1 MKLKSIAAAL
11 SGVLLAAPALA
22 QPNLDTVIINGDKL
36 RRAEIDSNASIGIRT
51 GRQIE
56 NAGNETIEDV
66 VSQMANV
73 SSAAGLALRGIPL
86 TGATGGT
93 GQTVTITI
101 DGVPQGGFA
110 QDIDY
115 MSAWDM
121 ERVEVLR
128 GPQSTNQGRNSLAG
142 AVVIRS
148 RLPSE
153 QADFAAR
160 AALGSDGLR
169 RIAVAGGGALRE
181 NAAALRISA
190 EKHHSDGDIYNA
202 TRRDRN
208 WGREDGHNVRA
219 RLRLT
224 PWGDNYQALFSL
236 SEAQFEKGD
245 RQVEGVLRSPRQRI
259 ALANEISVS
268 KNRSRNSALEQTFRA
283 LGADFTLLTTWAN
296 SRFERDGD
304 YDMTELNQGTHGGV
318 YTNRQRTQ
326 EVRANFD
333 TALGPGKLNG
343 VLGAYYSHER
353 TGADKGY
360 RVPLSY
366 VLDMIGQCPS
376 AAACE
381 KLFGGDF
388 IDRRNDEKGKV
399 RSRAVFGEADY
410 GLGALTLTAGLRYD
424 AEDQARSVGTQT
436 SGTTPMARQVFQQLI
451 AAGAFGPDGVQQLAS
466 DAGVW
471 LPKLGARYALSPQ
484 WVAGFTVQR
493 GYRSGGVDYSYQ
505 RGANAYGPEYTRNYD
520 FSLKGALPQ
529 RTFVSANL
537 YRIDWSDQQVN
548 MARNSID
555 NFIVNAGRS
564 RLSGLELEGRRAMTR
579 ELEVF
584 GALGFSHTEFLD
596 FTSPQGDF
604 SGHEFARSPRR
615 TQSAGFN
622 WTPGRLL
629 ANLHLAYEGQGF
641 SNADNL
647 SRNQSHL
654 LLGGKLAYSF
664 AGGIKAFASGSNL
677 LDRDYI
683 IYNNLNSVPGRHGV
697 IMGHGRKLAFGLEGK
712 I

>member
-1 MKLKSIAAAL
+1 MKLKSIVAAL

-22 QPNLDTVIINGDKL
+22 QQNLDTVIISGDKL

-73 SSAAGLALRGIPL
+73 STAAGLALRGIPL

-148 RLPSE
+148 RLPSDK
-153 QADFAAR
+153 ADFAAR
-160 AALGSDGLR
+160 AAMGSDGLR
-169 RIAVAGGGALRE
+169 RIALAGGGALSE
-181 NAAALRISA
+181 NVAALRISA
-190 EKHHSDGDIYNA
+190 EKHHSDGDIHNT

-208 WGREDGHNVRA
+208 WAREDGHNVRA

-236 SEAQFEKGD
+236 SEEQFEKGD
-245 RQVEGVLRSPRQRI
+245 RQVEAVTRNPRERI
-259 ALANEISVS
+259 ALANETSIAR
-268 KNRSRNSALEQTFRA
+268 NRSRNGALEQTLRA
-283 LGADFTLLTTWAN
+283 FGADFTLLTTWAN
-296 SRFERDGD
+296 SRFDRDGD
-304 YDMTELNQGTHGGV
+304 YDMTELNQGTHGGI
-318 YTNRQRTQ
+318 YTNRQLTQ
-326 EVRANFD
+326 EIRANFD
-333 TALGPGKLNG
+333 TALGQGKLKG

-376 AAACE
+376 VAACE
-381 KLFGGDF
+381 AMFSADF
-388 IDRRNDEKGKV
+388 IERRNDESGKV

-410 GLGALTLTAGLRYD
+410 GVGALTLTAGLRYD
-424 AEDQARSVGTQT
+424 AEKQERTIGTVT

-451 AAGAFGPDGVQQLAS
+451 AAGAFGPDGVQHLAS

-471 LPKLGARYALSPQ
+471 LPKFGARYALSPE
-484 WVAGFTVQR
+484 WVAGLTVQR
-493 GYRSGGVDYSYQ
+493 GYRTGGVDYSYQ
-505 RGANAYGPEYTRNYD
+505 RGANAYGPEYTKNYD
-520 FSLKGALPQ
+520 LSLKGALPQ

-564 RLSGLELEGRRAMTR
+564 RLMGLELEARRAMTR

-596 FTSPQGDF
+596 FKSPQGDF
-604 SGHEFARSPRR
+604 TGNEFARSPRR

-629 ANLHLAYEGQGF
+629 ANLHLAYEAKGF

-647 SRNQSHL
+647 TSNQSHL

-664 AGGIKAFASGSNL
+664 ANGLKAFASGSNL

-683 IYNNLNSVPGRHGV
+683 IYNNLNSVPGRHSV

>member
-1 MKLKSIAAAL
+1 MKLKSIVAAL

-22 QPNLDTVIINGDKL
+22 QQTLDTVIISGDKL

-73 SSAAGLALRGIPL
+73 STAAGLALRGIPL

-115 MSAWDM
+115 MSAWDV

-148 RLPSE
+148 RQPSDKT
-153 QADFAAR
+153 DFAAR
-160 AALGSDGLR
+160 AAVGSDGLR
-169 RIAVAGGGALRE
+169 RIAVAGGGALSE
-181 NAAALRISA
+181 NVAALRISA
-190 EKHHSDGDIYNA
+190 EKHHSDGDIVNT
-202 TRRDRN
+202 TRRDN
-208 WGREDGHNVRA
+208 KWAREDGHTVRA
-219 RLRLT
+219 SLRLT

-245 RQVEGVLRSPRQRI
+245 RQVEGVARNARDRI
-259 ALANEISVS
+259 ALANETSVS
-268 KNRSRNSALEQTFRA
+268 QNRSRNGSLEQTFRA

-304 YDMTELNQGTHGGV
+304 YDMTELNQGTHNGV
-318 YTNRQRTQ
+318 YTNRQLTQ
-326 EVRANFD
+326 EVRANFE
-333 TALGPGKLNG
+333 TALGQGKLKG
-343 VLGAYYSHER
+343 VVGAYYSHER

-381 KLFGGDF
+381 AMFAADF

-410 GLGALTLTAGLRYD
+410 GIGALTLTGGLRYD
-424 AEDQARSVGTQT
+424 TEAQARTVGTVT
-436 SGTTPMARQVFQQLI
+436 SGTTPMARQVFKQLI
-451 AAGAFGPDGVQQLAS
+451 AAGAFGPDGVQQMS
-466 DAGVW
+466 GDAGVW
-471 LPKLGARYALSPQ
+471 LPKLGARYALSPE
-484 WVAGFTVQR
+484 WVAGLTVQR
-493 GYRSGGVDYSYQ
+493 GYRTGGVDYSYQ
-505 RGANAYGPEYTRNYD
+505 RGANAYGPEYTKNYD
-520 FSLKGALPQ
+520 LSLKGALPQ

-555 NFIVNAGRS
+555 NFIINAGRS
-564 RLSGLELEGRRAMTR
+564 RLTGLELEGRRAVLR
-579 ELEVF
+579 DLEVF
-584 GALGFSHTEFLD
+584 AALGFSHTEFLE
-596 FTSPQGDF
+596 FKSPQGDF
-604 SGHEFARSPRR
+604 SGNEFARSPRR

-629 ANLHLAYEGQGF
+629 ANLHLTYEAKGF

-647 SRNQSHL
+647 TRNQSHI
-654 LLGGKLAYSF
+654 LLGGKLSYGF
-664 AGGIKAFASGSNL
+664 ANGIKVFATGSNL

-683 IYNNLNSVPGRHGV
+683 TYNNLSSVPGRHGV
-697 IMGHGRKLAFGLEGK
+697 IMGPGRRLAFGLEGK